1 MDPQKMREMLAGIWE
16 KHKPEM
22 EERLAV
28 LEQTC
33 RILGERELSAE
44 ERTAA
49 VFAAH
54 KLAGALGTFGR
65 TQGSDVARTLE
76 HRMEGLSS
84 LQSDLPE
91 LLETTAKLRE
101 IVTSRT

>member
-1 MDPQKMREMLAGIWE
+1 MREMLAGIWE
-16 KHKPEM
+16 KYAPEM

-65 TQGSDVARTLE
+65 TQGSEISRTLE
-76 HRMEGLSS
+76 HRMQGGKS
-84 LQSDLPE
+84 LQAHLAEIRD
-91 LLETTAKLRE
+91 TVTKLRV
-101 IVTSRT
+101 IVASRR